1 MDKIEGYKD
10 RSQEVVRPTKTM
22 AERTMLAY
30 HLICD
35 LLIDLLE
42 RMEQI
47 DQAVSVLPQPDKAE
61 VVEEL
66 FYQDAKQKAKEK
78 LVMDMELAKKIPRL
92 VPFMSPEDAE
102 YLESEHKKSLH
113 LEVNQDNL

>member
-92 VPFMSPEDAE
+92 VPFMLPEDAE
-102 YLESEHKKSLH
+102 HLESEHKKSLH